1 MYNLIVI
8 DDRIRQMTNFATIS
22 EISLTNDGAEI
33 TERAVEKF
41 GTAQGE
47 YVTDE
52 ELDAFWARE
61 NQINSEMIDT
71 SPLNKNIDPAIV
83 LYRGNT

>member
-83 LYRGNT
+83 LCRGNT